1 MRRHSVTIAAL
12 LTAAGGLPVE
22 AFFAAG
28 CTNQHYSASDVAAA
42 IRNCDSASDTLKSNA
57 CNFGGAAM
65 AESGGNTCESNGN
78 NFGVLQLTRGN
89 LPQGMTSDEYL
100 RLPMQQQVCTWAQ
113 QVGNSNTRGGY
124 ATLANNRNVGGTPVT
139 SGMLMACFQ
148 FGQLI
153 CKNDIAFMQSHG
165 GACPTAGNGGVR
177 ATNATLANGS
187 ANLDGNSQSICSWG
201 GAIQNKINQAAATC
215 KPGNGGNNNGGTEC
229 PGNGTTPNGVIPPTP
244 GNAPVQLPPNLA

>member
-1 MRRHSVTIAAL
+1 
-12 LTAAGGLPVE
+12 
-22 AFFAAG
+22 
-28 CTNQHYSASDVAAA
+28 
-42 IRNCDSASDTLKSNA
+42 
-57 CNFGGAAM
+57 
-65 AESGGNTCESNGN
+65 
-78 NFGVLQLTRGN
+78 
-89 LPQGMTSDEYL
+89 MTSDEYL

-124 ATLANNRNVGGTPVT
+124 TTLANNRNIDGTPVT

-153 CKNDIAFMQSHG
+153 CKSDIAFMQSHG

-187 ANLDGNSQSICSWG
+187 ANLDGNNQSICSWG
-201 GAIQNKINQAAATC
+201 GAIQNKIKQAAASC
-215 KPGNGGNNNGGTEC
+215 KPGNGGNNNGTEC

>member
-124 ATLANNRNVGGTPVT
+124 ATLANNRDVGGTPVT

-153 CKNDIAFMQSHG
+153 CKNDIAFLQSHG

-177 ATNATLANGS
+177 ATNPTLANGS
-187 ANLDGNSQSICSWG
+187 ANLDGNNHSICSWG
-201 GAIQNKINQAAATC
+201 GAIQNKINQAAASC
-215 KPGNGGNNNGGTEC
+215 KPGNGGNNGGTEC
-229 PGNGTTPNGVIPPTP
+229 PGSGTTPNGVFPPTP
-244 GNAPVQLPPNLA
+244 GNAPVQLPPDLA